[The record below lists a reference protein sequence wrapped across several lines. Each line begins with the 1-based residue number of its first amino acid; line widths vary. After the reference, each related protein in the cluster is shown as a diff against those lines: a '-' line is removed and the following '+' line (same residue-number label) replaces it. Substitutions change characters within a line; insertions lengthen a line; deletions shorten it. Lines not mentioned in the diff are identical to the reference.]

1 MNDFQLN
8 QGLTDLIQSNLIYI
22 FFALAA
28 LNAIWL
34 IKVYSEAFELFS
46 LWNKKLLA
54 LNEESDGFTLEEI
67 EEVRSESVSHPIVS
81 EMIGRISEISKK
93 GDGLN
98 LVEIHEIVDPTINRS
113 ESKLNQGANNFILL
127 GLLFTVTGL
136 LTGLFNL
143 QDEFNAFT
151 IKLMLQN
158 LEVAFSTTIYG
169 LLLASLPKL
178 GQFKIEK
185 LSETFRHHFVLF
197 ARNKLIPHYS
207 VRKAEKDLGEV
218 VRQIERSSTEL
229 QRAAESVLQL
239 SRNTELSTSRVE
251 AAVQGFSDVTEKM
264 KQREDDLIKSM
275 SQISNNLAATKSGM
289 ESTFIPMID
298 QLKQDLLN
306 RDINMDS
313 SIKTLTNVQ
322 ATQGQLNSAVKN
334 AMAEIVKANEQIGK
348 FFNERFETSFN
359 NSMDQLNATYEQK
372 IENLVVGLQSLS
384 ETVDSNNKTS
394 EIQQNEHYI
403 QVKTTLENLLNE
415 VKQKVDSYR
424 FPSEEIK
431 NNLSG
436 LKNDLSTSNEL
447 NIMRFKDLE
456 TKNDQFLNKIN
467 SLHVTIDKIA
477 SEISSIKKD
486 NVGKIIKD
494 LSKVASQLKDL
505 EDDLKSIKKSA
516 KNKGKGGLK
525 GLFG

>member
-251 AAVQGFSDVTEKM
+251 AAVQGFSDVTEK
-264 KQREDDLIKSM
+264 
-275 SQISNNLAATKSGM
+275 
-289 ESTFIPMID
+289 
-298 QLKQDLLN
+298 
-306 RDINMDS
+306 
-313 SIKTLTNVQ
+313 
-322 ATQGQLNSAVKN
+322 
-334 AMAEIVKANEQIGK
+334 
-348 FFNERFETSFN
+348 ER
-359 NSMDQLNATYEQK
+359 
-372 IENLVVGLQSLS
+372 G
-384 ETVDSNNKTS
+384 
-394 EIQQNEHYI
+394 
-403 QVKTTLENLLNE
+403 
-415 VKQKVDSYR
+415 
-424 FPSEEIK
+424 
-431 NNLSG
+431 
-436 LKNDLSTSNEL
+436 
-447 NIMRFKDLE
+447 
-456 TKNDQFLNKIN
+456 
-467 SLHVTIDKIA
+467 
-477 SEISSIKKD
+477 
-486 NVGKIIKD
+486 
-494 LSKVASQLKDL
+494 
-505 EDDLKSIKKSA
+505 
-516 KNKGKGGLK
+516 
-525 GLFG
+525 